1 MTPIKIDE
9 EFQNLIRPLRSQE
22 YRQLEENIC
31 SDGCLN
37 PIILWNGIIV
47 DGHNRYEICTKHNI
61 PFQTINMQFS
71 CRDEA
76 IAWICRNQLGRRN
89 ISEETRRYLIGRQ
102 YESEKMVLKIKNP
115 LGVNQ
120 HSDTPSTANNENI
133 VYKKSPTRH
142 TTAQRIADENHLT
155 HGTVQKYANYTKALD
170 ELSKKEPELT
180 RKILSGKY
188 KISYENVLALAQLP
202 IAELRKINQRVERN
216 NLPYMQ
222 YSRTRKAIENTDGEE
237 PPKPQKIVTAP
248 SIKDMPEYDPDSTVT
263 ELSLTIPMWTSS
275 VKRMETNT
283 NFEIISETA
292 KSKLEDVM
300 LELYKHIEKILL
312 KLREN

>member
-1 MTPIKIDE
+1 MIKIQIDS

-22 YRQLEENIC
+22 YRQLEENIIE
-31 SDGCLN
+31 DGCLN
-37 PIILWNGIIV
+37 PIILWNGLIV
-47 DGHNRYEICTKHNI
+47 DGHNRFEICTKHNI
-61 PFQTINMQFS
+61 PFQTINMNFS

-120 HSDTPSTANNENI
+120 HTEVPPPLNNEHI

-155 HGTVQKYANYTKALD
+155 HGTVQKYALYTKALD
-170 ELSKKEPELT
+170 ELSKKEPELS

-188 KISYENVLALAQLP
+188 KISHENVVALSQLP
-202 IAELRKINQRVERN
+202 VAELRKINQRVERN

-222 YSRTRKAIENTDGEE
+222 YSKTRQAIENPDIVE
-237 PPKPQKIVTAP
+237 PPKQQKLSATP

-263 ELSLTIPMWTSS
+263 ELSLTVPMWTSS
-275 VKRMETNT
+275 VKRMESNT
-283 NFEIISETA
+283 NFEIISDVA
-292 KSKLEDVM
+292 KDKLEDVL